1 MLTLVVG
8 EKMPIYEYVCH
19 DCDSKFE
26 KLRPVSQSS
35 ESACCPRC
43 DIDAER
49 VLSIFAS
56 FTTNDSG
63 MSMPLGGSSCGSCAT
78 TTNCATCA
86 M

>member
-1 MLTLVVG
+1 
-8 EKMPIYEYVCH
+8 MPIYEYVCQ

-35 ESACCPRC
+35 ESACCPGC
-43 DIDAER
+43 DQDAER
-49 VLSIFAS
+49 VLSSFAS

-63 MSMPLGGSSCGSCAT
+63 MSTPLGGSSCGSCAT
-78 TTNCATCA
+78 TTNCATCD